1 MNRKDLANLGLDK
14 GIIDQ
19 IMKWN
24 GMDIEREKRKR
35 METEV
40 NFHETQKYL
49 KGIKQEEKRRKEEIS
64 YKEIVEEIIHAEAA
78 SNKKMIVAII

>member
-14 GIIDQ
+14 DIIDQ

-40 NFHETQKYL
+40 NFYETQKYL

-64 YKEIVEEIIHAEAA
+64 YKEIVEEIIHAEAT